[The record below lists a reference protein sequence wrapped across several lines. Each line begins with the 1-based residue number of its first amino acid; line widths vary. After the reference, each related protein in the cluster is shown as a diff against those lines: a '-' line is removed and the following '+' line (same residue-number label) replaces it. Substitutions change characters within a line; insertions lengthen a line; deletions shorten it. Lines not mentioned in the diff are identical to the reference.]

1 VLEEQPHVG
10 RNLVVAAA
18 GGMQLRR
25 GGHAQGQRVLD
36 VHVDVLEPLVPDEA
50 AGLDVHEDRRIK
62 PRVDGVPL
70 LRRDEPDMGQHR
82 GMGLASRD
90 VEGRQPPVKRRGLA
104 EFHHQRGGA
113 RFKAAPPGCLCF
125 LGHVTGDEM
134 TRRRAQAQREISP
147 PFSSLPTAG
156 RRSRFTGV
164 RRQLTPVTLAFL
176 LAAAP
181 LRADESLA
189 RFNVVDIKPAVV
201 SIFIAT
207 VTMAMP
213 PFVRKGATYSSTYS
227 AKVFPYF
234 FYNEKGRI
242 WIVVPDDLLRRAA
255 KGQPVDFIGHA
266 TQRLG

>member
-1 VLEEQPHVG
+1 
-10 RNLVVAAA
+10 
-18 GGMQLRR
+18 
-25 GGHAQGQRVLD
+25 
-36 VHVDVLEPLVPDEA
+36 
-50 AGLDVHEDRRIK
+50 
-62 PRVDGVPL
+62 
-70 LRRDEPDMGQHR
+70 
-82 GMGLASRD
+82 
-90 VEGRQPPVKRRGLA
+90 
-104 EFHHQRGGA
+104 
-113 RFKAAPPGCLCF
+113 
-125 LGHVTGDEM
+125 
-134 TRRRAQAQREISP
+134 
-147 PFSSLPTAG
+147 
-156 RRSRFTGV
+156 V

-266 TQRLG
+266 TSDSGDERRIEGHAVPTGPLSGKIRVRVFVTRRISLDYDTTYVLRGETPRAAIPK